1 MPGGGGGTKTFHFST
16 NGGGPSGFSF
26 SNPQSIFDEFVR
38 SGGGGVGGDDDDDL
52 SNIFSAFGG
61 AGARPGGGSRRMR
74 TGFSDSGRSARQPAP
89 EVTTVERPLPV
100 SLEDMF
106 NGANKKMKIK
116 RKVFDETGKRTL
128 TDQVL
133 DVPIKPGLKKGSKI
147 RFKGVGDQEEGGQQD
162 LCFVVEE
169 VCSPNSPIPS
179 PSLSRH
185 SFTNVMQKPHAIY
198 TRDGDDLV
206 MMVDLDLK
214 EALTG
219 WKRTVTTIDKKQIG
233 IDKAGPTQPGSQD
246 VYPNLGMPISKKPGS
261 RGNFIVKY
269 NVKFPTSL
277 TAQQKQK
284 LKEIL

>member
-1 MPGGGGGTKTFHFST
+1 MPGAGGGTKTFHFST

-38 SGGGGVGGDDDDDL
+38 SGGGGVGGDEDDDL
-52 SNIFSAFGG
+52 GNIFSAFGG

-74 TGFSDSGRSARQPAP
+74 TGFNDSGRSARQPAP

-169 VCSPNSPIPS
+169 VCFPN
-179 PSLSRH
+179 
-185 SFTNVMQKPHAIY
+185 F
-198 TRDGDDLV
+198 
-206 MMVDLDLK
+206 
-214 EALTG
+214 
-219 WKRTVTTIDKKQIG
+219 
-233 IDKAGPTQPGSQD
+233 PTCFP
-246 VYPNLGMPISKKPGS
+246 PISFFLFLATGLLTKCRNHMPSTPG
-261 RGNFIVKY
+261 
-269 NVKFPTSL
+269 
-277 TAQQKQK
+277 TATT
-284 LKEIL
+284 LP